1 MLSVKRLP
9 TITTSKSSKIL
20 YRKDINSDM
29 IGASIVGD
37 SRSGKKRSSGKL
49 LDNDTLLVIL
59 NTVLRSPTSSVE
71 TESVTQKHNFP
82 RQRAV
87 AAIDYKIEKAMD
99 SVKMELLFTVRKE
112 VKELKSQVASLQI
125 HNRYLEQENRILRSA
140 AAPETL
146 AQLDIR
152 DTTSSTLTSCSST

>member
-1 MLSVKRLP
+1 MFGVR
-9 TITTSKSSKIL
+9 
-20 YRKDINSDM
+20 R
-29 IGASIVGD
+29 
-37 SRSGKKRSSGKL
+37 
-49 LDNDTLLVIL
+49 
-59 NTVLRSPTSSVE
+59 
-71 TESVTQKHNFP
+71 KHNFP